1 MDTVT
6 PESIVSEFDNE
17 VKVMTF
23 IAEKC
28 GAITQLDDDG
38 KIYLYT
44 FTPYELL
51 RFADF
56 LVSSTLDNYEEI
68 QNSPDV

>member
-6 PESIVSEFDNE
+6 PESIVNEFDNE
-17 VKVMTF
+17 VKVMTL

-28 GAITQLDDDG
+28 GGVAQYDEEGNL
-38 KIYLYT
+38 YLYT

-68 QNSPDV
+68 QNSPEV